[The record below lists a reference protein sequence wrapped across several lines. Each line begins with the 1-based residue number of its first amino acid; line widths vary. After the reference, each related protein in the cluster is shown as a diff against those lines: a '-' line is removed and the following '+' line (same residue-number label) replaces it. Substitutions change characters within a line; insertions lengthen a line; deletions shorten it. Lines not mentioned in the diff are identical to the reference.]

1 MQFHT
6 CSHLFVQENVL
17 YLDDLST
24 QGAPCKDSV
33 LVLHQWSAQMISKI
47 HKKHN
52 QIYFVLTY
60 LLSSG
65 FCNI

>member
-1 MQFHT
+1 MQFLT
-6 CSHLFVQENVL
+6 CNHLFVQENVL

-24 QGAPCKDSV
+24 QGAQCKDFV
-33 LVLHQWSAQMISKI
+33 LVLHQWSVQTISKI
-47 HKKHN
+47 HLKKK
-52 QIYFVLTY
+52 QIYFVL